1 MKTISLDIRSG
12 IGIVLAFTGW
22 NWRDANVY
30 SALVATMFAGALMLP
45 QGASASP
52 NEALR
57 VLTACLKGKVN
68 PDDTHVCIGRYSDAC
83 AAKAEDATPIPQIA
97 DQSQCLLDEAAA
109 WDTLRDRAVAGWKQD
124 NGTSFSATLGNVAK
138 ESERFS
144 EIKCA
149 VFQDTAQFGQAGMA
163 LEAQCLRD
171 EAARTAIFIGYSLD

>member
-1 MKTISLDIRSG
+1 MIMKTNKTALCALLLI
-12 IGIVLAFTGW
+12 
-22 NWRDANVY
+22 
-30 SALVATMFAGALMLP
+30 SALLLP
-45 QGASASP
+45 DIASASP
-52 NEALR
+52 KEARRTLI
-57 VLTACLKGKVN
+57 ACLKGKVN
-68 PDDTHVCIGRYSDAC
+68 SDDTAVCVGRYSDPC
-83 AAKAEDATPIPQIA
+83 ATKAEDAAPIPQIA

-124 NGTSFSATLGNVAK
+124 NGTSFSATIGNIAK

-144 EIKCA
+144 KTKCA